1 MYGYDNAPNIIGETA
16 PYRAYN
22 GHTMTAPIVLTRSC
36 DKREVSAWAQCTPD
50 CEACALGEWLPEW

>member
-1 MYGYDNAPNIIGETA
+1 MYGYDNTPNIIGETA
-16 PYRAYN
+16 PYRALN
-22 GHTMTAPIVLTRSC
+22 GHTMTAPIVLTRSG